1 MPGVSPLNRAF
12 NRVPRRAEGRV
23 TAQLRDTFVDSGVA
37 AALESID
44 HQVLYGRRG
53 TGKTHALQ
61 YLASTRTDDGDIGI
75 YIDLRVIGSA
85 QGLFDSERASPLER
99 TGRLLVNLLTEIH
112 DAILDAVLSDEELI
126 ADESIALRLDYLL
139 DSLKNTVAELR
150 PG

>member
-1 MPGVSPLNRAF
+1 M
-12 NRVPRRAEGRV
+12 

-85 QGLFDSERASPLER
+85 QGLFDSERAS
-99 TGRLLVNLLTEIH
+99 LLNARG
-112 DAILDAVLSDEELI
+112 DF
-126 ADESIALRLDYLL
+126 
-139 DSLKNTVAELR
+139 
-150 PG
+150 